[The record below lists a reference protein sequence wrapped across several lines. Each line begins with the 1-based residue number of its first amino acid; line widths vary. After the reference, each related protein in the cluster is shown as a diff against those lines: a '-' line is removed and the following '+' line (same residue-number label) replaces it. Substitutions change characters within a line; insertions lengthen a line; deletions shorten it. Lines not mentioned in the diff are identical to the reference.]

1 MAYRFDATKIRPI
14 FKTRFESIRQLALA
28 AGEKYNTTQRAI
40 HGRRVHFRSTI
51 IKIANALGIKAEDY
65 LK

>member
-1 MAYRFDATKIRPI
+1 MAYRFEATKIRPL
-14 FKTRFESIRQLALA
+14 FKSRFKSVAQLART

-40 HGRRVHFRSTI
+40 HGRRVHFLSTI